1 MQNQR
6 EEGVESAVAT
16 LNNTRIFIYTPQSPP
31 LLGFR
36 GGYFTQAPQEK
47 HWCAYIFIV
56 NKKGHFSK
64 ARETVLCILCSS
76 RSAESI
82 KRQNLTQ

>member
-36 GGYFTQAPQEK
+36 GGYFTPAPQEK

-56 NKKGHFSK
+56 N
-64 ARETVLCILCSS
+64 
-76 RSAESI
+76 
-82 KRQNLTQ
+82 